1 MPAYNILITFKGVF
15 AMNLLPLLLG
25 FVLIGNF
32 KKQGEKQN
40 GFDLSQILSN
50 PDLVS
55 LLPNVAKLFDKTATE
70 EEKNTAMMAML
81 TNPVIFEIVQ
91 KFAGKN
97 QNDSQQNNDAQQKE
111 QQTDKQEQNKQKQD
125 ECQTQKQQT
134 FSDESKEFF
143 APIKDVA
150 DKQISKKLYAL
161 YDNWYIKK

>member
-25 FVLIGNF
+25 FVLIGSF
-32 KKQGEKQN
+32 KKHSEKQN
-40 GFDLSQILSN
+40 AFDLSQILSN
-50 PDLVS
+50 PDIVS
-55 LLPNVAKLFDKTATE
+55 LLPSVAKLFDKTATE
-70 EEKNTAMMAML
+70 EDKNTAMMALL
-81 TNPVIFEIVQ
+81 TNPVVFEIMQ

-97 QNDSQQNNDAQQKE
+97 QNETQENNSQQKE
-111 QQTDKQEQNKQKQD
+111 QQTNKEEKTEQKQD
-125 ECQTQKQQT
+125 EYKPQEKQQT

>member
-1 MPAYNILITFKGVF
+1 
-15 AMNLLPLLLG
+15 MNLLPLLLG
-25 FVLIGNF
+25 FVLIGSF
-32 KKQGEKQN
+32 KKHGEKQN

-50 PDLVS
+50 PDIVF

-70 EEKNTAMMAML
+70 EDKNTAMMALL

-97 QNDSQQNNDAQQKE
+97 QNETQESNNSQKE
-111 QQTDKQEQNKQKQD
+111 QQASTEEQTRQKQD
-125 ECQTQKQQT
+125 ECKQQEKQQT

-161 YDNWYIKK
+161 YDNWYVTK

>member
-25 FVLIGNF
+25 FFLIGSF

-40 GFDLSQILSN
+40 DFDLSQILSN
-50 PDLVS
+50 PDVVS
-55 LLPNVAKLFDKTATE
+55 LLPNLAKLFDKNSTDQD
-70 EEKNTAMMAML
+70 KNTAIMTLL

-91 KFAGKN
+91 KFTGKN
-97 QNDSQQNNDAQQKE
+97 QNETQQQNDETQ
-111 QQTDKQEQNKQKQD
+111 KQEDKKQEESVKQKD
-125 ECQTQKQQT
+125 CNEEYKKQQT

-150 DKQISKKLYAL
+150 DKQISKKLYSL

>member
-25 FVLIGNF
+25 FVLIGSF
-32 KKQGEKQN
+32 KKHGEKQN

-50 PDLVS
+50 PDIVS

-70 EEKNTAMMAML
+70 EDKNTAMMALL

-97 QNDSQQNNDAQQKE
+97 QNETQENNTQQKE
-111 QQTDKQEQNKQKQD
+111 QQPSKEETTRQKQD
-125 ECQTQKQQT
+125 ECKPHEKQQT

-161 YDNWYIKK
+161 YDNWYVTK

>member
-25 FVLIGNF
+25 FVLIGSF
-32 KKQGEKQN
+32 KKHSEKQN

-50 PDLVS
+50 PDIVS
-55 LLPNVAKLFDKTATE
+55 LLPSVAKLFDKTATE
-70 EEKNTAMMAML
+70 EDKNTAMMALL
-81 TNPVIFEIVQ
+81 TNPVVFEIMQ

-97 QNDSQQNNDAQQKE
+97 QNETQENNSQQKE
-111 QQTDKQEQNKQKQD
+111 EQTNKEEKTEQKQD
-125 ECQTQKQQT
+125 EYKPQEKQQT

>member
-1 MPAYNILITFKGVF
+1 
-15 AMNLLPLLLG
+15 MNLLPLLLG
-25 FVLIGNF
+25 FVLIGSF
-32 KKQGEKQN
+32 KKHSEKQN

-50 PDLVS
+50 PDIVS
-55 LLPNVAKLFDKTATE
+55 LLPSVAKLFDKTATE
-70 EEKNTAMMAML
+70 EDKNTAMMALL
-81 TNPVIFEIVQ
+81 TNPVVFEIMQ

-97 QNDSQQNNDAQQKE
+97 QNETQENNSQQNE
-111 QQTDKQEQNKQKQD
+111 QQTNKEEKPEQKQD
-125 ECQTQKQQT
+125 EYKPQEKQQT

>member
-25 FVLIGNF
+25 FVLIGSF
-32 KKQGEKQN
+32 KKHSEKQN
-40 GFDLSQILSN
+40 AFDLSQILSN
-50 PDLVS
+50 PDIVS
-55 LLPNVAKLFDKTATE
+55 LLPSVAKLFDKTATE
-70 EEKNTAMMAML
+70 EDKNTAMMALL
-81 TNPVIFEIVQ
+81 TNPVIFEIMQ

-97 QNDSQQNNDAQQKE
+97 QNETQENNSQQKE
-111 QQTDKQEQNKQKQD
+111 QQTNKEEKTEQKQD
-125 ECQTQKQQT
+125 EYKPQEKQQT